1 MESYLMTARE
11 YALPVHR
18 SLLERE
24 LIVGVPPFGILL
36 LLLLSIFFV
45 YILKQYF
52 MILPIAIMYI
62 VMRILTK
69 KDPYMI
75 DIVIEHIN
83 QKDILIP

>member
-1 MESYLMTARE
+1 MTVRE

-24 LIVGVPPFGILL
+24 LIVGVPPLGILL
-36 LLLLSIFFV
+36 ILLLATFFV

-52 MILPIAIMYI
+52 MIIPIAVMYI

-75 DIVIEHIN
+75 DMVIEHIN

>member
-1 MESYLMTARE
+1 MTSRE

-24 LIVGVPPFGILL
+24 LIVGVPPLGILL
-36 LLLLSIFFV
+36 ILLFATFFV

-52 MILPIAIMYI
+52 MIIPIAIVYV

-69 KDPYMI
+69 KDPYMV
-75 DIVIEHIN
+75 DMVIEHIN